1 MNYRI
6 KKVKRGDGIE
16 ITFDKLIPE
25 TQAVHA
31 EMMLKTSRAEAT
43 KLINA
48 MHNLKKSFLAIA
60 EIEIEEENILSVT
73 QVNFKQSKE
82 KGFGVQMI
90 AELYLLDSSEPLL
103 LKSPTKWETGND
115 ERELMSANLLTLLKE
130 VQYEAC
136 DFIDQEKDMQLEIFN
151 GNKEEAA

>member
-6 KKVKRGDGIE
+6 KKVKRGEGIE

-25 TQAVHA
+25 TQTVHA
-31 EMMLKTSRAEAT
+31 EMMLKTARAEAT

-48 MHNLKKSFLAIA
+48 MHNLKNEFLNISEIQIA
-60 EIEIEEENILSVT
+60 AENILAVS
-73 QVNFKQSKE
+73 QVSFKYNDE
-82 KGFGVQMI
+82 KGLGAQMT
-90 AELYLLDSSEPLL
+90 AELF
-103 LKSPTKWETGND
+103 LKESTDNLVLKAPTKWED
-115 ERELMSANLLTLLKE
+115 SKKEKERMNSNLLELLND
-130 VQYEAC
+130 VRYEAC